1 MMRFGFKK
9 YDDFVPSKQEHRE
22 ASQTSLKGLI
32 GGKWLAE
39 KIQGNLHFVVFLAV
53 LGILYIAN
61 GYHVERLYKRK
72 VNLEKEVGNLRAES
86 ISTSAELVFKRKQS
100 EVIKRM
106 EREGLELEPST
117 IPPIKLKRSR

>member
-1 MMRFGFKK
+1 M
-9 YDDFVPSKQEHRE
+9 
-22 ASQTSLKGLI
+22 
-32 GGKWLAE
+32 
-39 KIQGNLHFVVFLAV
+39 
-53 LGILYIAN
+53 
-61 GYHVERLYKRK
+61 ERLYKRK
-72 VNLEKEVGNLRAES
+72 VNLEKEVGNLRAEF

>member
-39 KIQGNLHFVVFLAV
+39 KIQGNLHFVVIFRRIGHIVYCQRLSCGAFV
-53 LGILYIAN
+53 QAKGQF
-61 GYHVERLYKRK
+61 GERS
-72 VNLEKEVGNLRAES
+72 G
-86 ISTSAELVFKRKQS
+86 
-100 EVIKRM
+100 
-106 EREGLELEPST
+106 
-117 IPPIKLKRSR
+117 